1 MSLLCAENCVNGE
14 SRRWRSSPHAIAANQ
29 SVGRVDACTEA
40 PRHRRGAR
48 KRKDA
53 GRAPRLD
60 DGENVVRCQ
69 MHEAR
74 RAGAVLVAALHREGL
89 ARRRL
94 AIRKNRAVDAAERAV
109 DELSTN
115 ALVDVLRGAVLAV
128 DRIIS
133 KGRPSNDLL
142 AVRLVDVLALDAPRA
157 RALLAPER
165 SYPYGD
171 SELRFGHFCLHGWC
185 LALRGRP
192 FGARKV
198 KTGFCVKCCCGLIT
212 ARRRWQACSSEN
224 WVAESPPLAL
234 AEVWYL
240 VRRA

>member
-14 SRRWRSSPHAIAANQ
+14 PRRWRSSPHAIAANP

-60 DGENVVRCQ
+60 DGKNVVRGEV
-69 MHEAR
+69 HEAR

-94 AIRKNRAVDAAERAV
+94 AIRKNRAVDAAERAIHQ
-109 DELSTN
+109 LSTN

-133 KGRPSNDLL
+133 KGRPSGNLL
-142 AVRLVDVLALDAPRA
+142 AVRLVDVLVLDAPRA

-165 SYPYGD
+165 PYPYGD
-171 SELRFGHFCLHGWC
+171 SELRFGHFGFHGWC
-185 LALRGRP
+185 LVRRGRALCAARVLN
-192 FGARKV
+192 GVWRKSAAARK
-198 KTGFCVKCCCGLIT
+198 
-212 ARRRWQACSSEN
+212 RR
-224 WVAESPPLAL
+224 
-234 AEVWYL
+234 L
-240 VRRA
+240 VRP

>member
-1 MSLLCAENCVNGE
+1 M
-14 SRRWRSSPHAIAANQ
+14 
-29 SVGRVDACTEA
+29 GRVDACTEA

-60 DGENVVRCQ
+60 DGKNVVRGEV
-69 MHEAR
+69 HEAR

-115 ALVDVLRGAVLAV
+115 ALVDVLRGALFAV

-133 KGRPSNDLL
+133 KGRPPRDLL
-142 AVRLVDVLALDAPRA
+142 GVALVDVLALDAPRA

-165 SYPYGD
+165 PYPYGD
-171 SELRFGHFCLHGWC
+171 SELRFGHFGFHGWC
-185 LALRGRP
+185 LVRRRRALC
-192 FGARKV
+192 GARGANGV
-198 KTGFCVKCCCGLIT
+198 CCN
-212 ARRRWQACSSEN
+212 R
-224 WVAESPPLAL
+224 P
-234 AEVWYL
+234 
-240 VRRA
+240 VRNNYGASGRETR

>member
-1 MSLLCAENCVNGE
+1 MSLLRAENCVNGE

-60 DGENVVRCQ
+60 DGKNVVRGEV
-69 MHEAR
+69 HEAR

-94 AIRKNRAVDAAERAV
+94 AIRKNRAVHAAERAV

-115 ALVDVLRGAVLAV
+115 ALVDVLRGAFFAV

-133 KGRPSNDLL
+133 KGRPSHHLL

-165 SYPYGD
+165 PYPYGD
-171 SELRFGHFCLHGWC
+171 SELRFGHFGFHGCC
-185 LALRGRP
+185 LALRRRALC
-192 FGARKV
+192 GARGANVGLRKV
-198 KTGFCVKCCCGLIT
+198 DRSSQ
-212 ARRRWQACSSEN
+212 RRR
-224 WVAESPPLAL
+224 
-234 AEVWYL
+234 
-240 VRRA
+240 VRP

>member
-14 SRRWRSSPHAIAANQ
+14 PRRWRSSPHAIA
-29 SVGRVDACTEA
+29 VDARTEA

-60 DGENVVRCQ
+60 DGKNVVRGEV
-69 MHEAR
+69 HEAR

-94 AIRKNRAVDAAERAV
+94 AIRKNRAVHAAERAV

-128 DRIIS
+128 DRVITKS
-133 KGRPSNDLL
+133 RPSNNLL

-165 SYPYGD
+165 PYPYGD
-171 SELRFGHFCLHGWC
+171 SELRFGHFCFHGSC

-192 FGARKV
+192 FGARTV
-198 KTGFCVKCCCGLIT
+198 KTASLRPGLET
-212 ARRRWQACSSEN
+212 AFARRADGGKRAQARSG
-224 WVAESPPLAL
+224 
-234 AEVWYL
+234 
-240 VRRA
+240 

>member
-60 DGENVVRCQ
+60 DGENVVRGEV
-69 MHEAR
+69 HEAR

-115 ALVDVLRGAVLAV
+115 TLVDVLRGAVLAV
-128 DRIIS
+128 DRVVAE
-133 KGRPSNDLL
+133 GRPSNDLL
-142 AVRLVDVLALDAPRA
+142 AVRLVDVLVLDAPRA

-165 SYPYGD
+165 PYPYGD
-171 SELRFGHFCLHGWC
+171 SELRFGHFGFHGC
-185 LALRGRP
+185 VVRCVARRGWL
-192 FGARKV
+192 FVAAHV
-198 KTGFCVKCCCGLIT
+198 KTGKC
-212 ARRRWQACSSEN
+212 ARG
-224 WVAESPPLAL
+224 P
-234 AEVWYL
+234 
-240 VRRA
+240 VRTNGGASGRETR